1 MASGRGEVLLRFDDI
16 VVFYRESEPEFNK
29 ITGDYEVGQTDKQ
42 EVFANVTNLGLEQV
56 LTMFGSLDVD
66 AKTVRIQDKYDAPF
80 DFIEIEGVSYRVQT
94 SRLYRGKQTFIVRER

>member
-1 MASGRGEVLLRFDDI
+1 MRFDD
-16 VVFYRESEPEFNK
+16 VVYFCKESEPELNK
-29 ITGDYEVGQTDKQ
+29 NSGDYEVGQTEKQ

-56 LTMFGSLDVD
+56 MTMFGSLDVD
-66 AKTVRIQDKYDAPF
+66 AKTVRIQEKYDAPF